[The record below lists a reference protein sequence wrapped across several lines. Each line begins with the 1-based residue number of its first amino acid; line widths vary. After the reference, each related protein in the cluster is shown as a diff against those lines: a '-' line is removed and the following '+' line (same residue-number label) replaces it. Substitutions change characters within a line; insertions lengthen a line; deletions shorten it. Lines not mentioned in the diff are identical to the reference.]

1 MDYSYDLC
9 QVNKTEHRSMLIGLL
24 AVPEGLE
31 FNQCIIGIES
41 GGGIV
46 RAHTGGGTID
56 KAVATDIGVAGR
68 RKRNDRKV
76 IRYRLLPYASAYR
89 KNLLIRNIRRKA

>member
-9 QVNKTEHRSMLIGLL
+9 QVNKTEHRSMLDRSSRCS
-24 AVPEGLE
+24 EGLE

-56 KAVATDIGVAGR
+56 KAVATDIGVAGVESEMIV
-68 RKRNDRKV
+68 K
-76 IRYRLLPYASAYR
+76 
-89 KNLLIRNIRRKA
+89 